1 MSTPITVIVSGATG
15 FIAQHVV
22 KQLLAKN
29 YQVIG
34 TVRST
39 AKGDHLLKLFNN
51 PKIYLMKLLKM
62 LELKVHLIK
71 YYKNMEKQK
80 CSYI

>member
-39 AKGDHLLKLFNN
+39 AKVI
-51 PKIYLMKLLKM
+51 IY
-62 LELKVHLIK
+62 
-71 YYKNMEKQK
+71 
-80 CSYI
+80 